1 MDSAADFVVLR
12 DNRQHKRQP
21 NPDAKYLL
29 ELEDAIVNCFCSVES
44 SFDVAQLAVVFRYC
58 IHKVESM

>member
-12 DNRQHKRQP
+12 DNRQP

-58 IHKVESM
+58 IHKVESI